1 MVFWPLATDHW
12 LLRNVLSSRGQFA
25 MLLARCGAIS
35 VGFGFIG
42 KHEGTPLR
50 VRFHVMAA
58 VILVCAWLLPSVPA
72 TGAEASFS
80 LVPADLFAADHVGGS
95 LLVQLRQP
103 TDAPTIRL
111 TGGDTLVRLAA
122 ARGYSI
128 QTDPQ
133 DERSVFAR
141 LLADPNVLSVEPNFR
156 TRTQMAP
163 NDPKY
168 GDAYWAK
175 SINVESAW
183 DMTVGLPTA
192 VIAILDSG
200 VYTAHAE
207 LQGRLLPGYNFI
219 SNTADANDT
228 YRDQHG
234 TAVALIAAGRG
245 NDGDGSAGVA
255 WNAKILPVRTEDDN
269 GNGTIEALANGI
281 HWAADHGA
289 TVINMSVAGP
299 QASPIIANEIAYARS
314 KGITL
319 VAAAGDDPATLAYP
333 AADPNVISVGA
344 TDQRNQGAYPASAIT
359 KVDLAAPGVGIRVS
373 VPEKGG
379 SGYYEYSGTSFA
391 TPQVSGVIALMQTVH
406 PGLKP
411 DDALRILRSTARNTG
426 SPAQTGAGII
436 DAGRAVQAALAL
448 NNGQVASA
456 DPEYT
461 TYSRYDGPVLS
472 GAAPRGFIWGPQTR
486 SVRTEPYADAPSG
499 VRQVWY
505 FDKGRLEL
513 NDPQS
518 GQITSGLLVSDMVSG
533 QLQTGTTAFERRPPA
548 AVPVA
553 GDLNAQNVVTY
564 ASLGIVRSAPPRAVG
579 SVITEGLQADGTTAP
594 FAGADAFHVTV
605 ATTIPETNH
614 TVASVFWDYLNSAGV
629 TMQNGKNTSG
639 RLFDPTFFVVGLP
652 ITEAYW
658 TTATVGGAQ
667 KTVLV
672 QAFERRVLTY
682 TPNNPDAFKVE
693 MGNVGL
699 HYLAWR
705 YGG

>member
-1 MVFWPLATDHW
+1 MLAAPE
-12 LLRNVLSSRGQFA
+12 RA
-25 MLLARCGAIS
+25 AP
-35 VGFGFIG
+35 VGGGFIG

-50 VRFHVMAA
+50 ALRPIVVSFLVLSTCLIHAA
-58 VILVCAWLLPSVPA
+58 IAPRA
-72 TGAEASFS
+72 DAEIGAASS
-80 LVPADLFAADHVGGS
+80 DLFARSHVDGS
-95 LLVQLRQP
+95 LLVLLREP
-103 TDAPTIRL
+103 SDAPTIRL
-111 TGGDTLVRLAA
+111 ASGDTLVRLAA
-122 ARGYSI
+122 ARAYSV
-128 QTDPQ
+128 QTDPRH
-133 DERSVFAR
+133 ERETLAR
-141 LLADPNVLSVEPNFR
+141 LLADPAVLTAEPNYR

-168 GDAYWAK
+168 GDAYWVQR
-175 SINVESAW
+175 INLESAW
-183 DMTVGLPTA
+183 DTTVGLPSA
-192 VIAILDSG
+192 VIAVLDSG
-200 VYTAHAE
+200 VYTAHPE
-207 LQGRLLPGYNFI
+207 LQGRLLPGYNFV
-219 SNTADANDT
+219 SNTPDANDT

-245 NDGDGSAGVA
+245 NDGVGGAGVA
-255 WNAKILPVRTEDDN
+255 WNARILPVRTEDDN
-269 GNGTIEALANGI
+269 GNGTMEQLANGI

-289 TVINMSVAGP
+289 TVINMSVAG
-299 QASPIIANEIAYARS
+299 ARYSPVIANEIAYARA
-314 KGITL
+314 KGIIL
-319 VAAAGDDPATLAYP
+319 VAASGDDPNALSYP
-333 AADPNVISVGA
+333 AADPNVISVTA
-344 TDQRNQGAYPASAIT
+344 TDQRDQAAYPPSSQT
-359 KVDLAAPGVGIRVS
+359 KVDLAAPGVGVRVS

-391 TPQVSGVIALMQTVH
+391 VPQVSGVIALMQSVH
-406 PGLKP
+406 PGLSQ
-411 DDALRILRSTARNTG
+411 DDALRILKGTARSVG
-426 SPAQTGAGII
+426 PAAQTGAGII
-436 DAGRAVQAALAL
+436 DAGRALQAALAL
-448 NNGQVASA
+448 NDGQVAPA
-456 DPEYT
+456 DPEYA
-461 TYSRYDGPVLS
+461 TYARYDDPVRT

-518 GQITSGLLVSDMVSG
+518 GQITSGLLVSDMVTG
-533 QLQTGTTAFERRPPA
+533 QLQTGTAAFERRAPA

-553 GDLNAQNVVTY
+553 GDLNAQNAVSY
-564 ASLGIVRSAPPRAVG
+564 ATLGTVRAAPPRAVG
-579 SVITEGLQADGTTAP
+579 SAITDGLKADGTTAP
-594 FAGADAFHVTV
+594 FAGTDAFRVTA
-605 ATTIPETNH
+605 ATTISETNH
-614 TVASVFWDYLNSAGV
+614 SVASVFWDYLNSSGTTAQGGRNV
-629 TMQNGKNTSG
+629 SG

-682 TPNNPDAFKVE
+682 TPTNPDGFKVE